1 MNKIPKYGI
10 ITLCNYYLYSLKER
24 LFMSLSFEKF
34 ERIKN
39 AVHQPLNWDDYNS
52 TAVIED
58 TNCLSHAF
66 GSTVT
71 SAIEAYRLGSLSG
84 KKKLKD
90 GYFSKDEVKNLFYAD
105 AESVELKIEEIPFE
119 NLSTFLKYISEIKLA
134 ENQHIVALF
143 VKVYGRE
150 EYISDFHFL
159 RFDKG
164 KGWTEKR
171 RPLRI
176 TFIEDISRDW
186 PSAWN
191 DKLIGVF
198 KVTR

>member
-1 MNKIPKYGI
+1 M
-10 ITLCNYYLYSLKER
+10 LAV
-24 LFMSLSFEKF
+24 EKF
-34 ERIKN
+34 ERIKK

-71 SAIEAYRLGSLSG
+71 SVVEAYRLGSLSG
-84 KKKLKD
+84 KKKLKEE
-90 GYFSKDEVKNLFYAD
+90 YFSKEEVKNLFYAD
-105 AESVELKIEEIPFE
+105 AGAVELAIEEIPFE
-119 NLSTFLKYISEIKLA
+119 DLATCLNYISEIKLTDK
-134 ENQHIVALF
+134 QHIVALF

-159 RFDKG
+159 RFDSQ

-171 RPLRI
+171 RPLSV
-176 TFIEDISRDW
+176 TFIEDISMSW
-186 PSAWN
+186 PSGWN
-191 DKLIGVF
+191 DKLIGIF